1 MAINKRHMSKYLFLQ
16 KPLFFSGCSS
26 ARKGRQYVQRG
37 SFLATA
43 DALEGE
49 ERSPWAGDQ
58 QEHVRGFCSQHCG
71 VAVTAASSKGKQKC
85 DF

>member
-1 MAINKRHMSKYLFLQ
+1 M
-16 KPLFFSGCSS
+16 
-26 ARKGRQYVQRG
+26 QRG
-37 SFLATA
+37 SFLVTA